1 MQLKLD
7 VKHIFIDVKDNLQF
21 KSVSLTQKKSFL
33 INI

>member
-21 KSVSLTQKKSFL
+21 KSVSLLRKKVSL
-33 INI
+33 